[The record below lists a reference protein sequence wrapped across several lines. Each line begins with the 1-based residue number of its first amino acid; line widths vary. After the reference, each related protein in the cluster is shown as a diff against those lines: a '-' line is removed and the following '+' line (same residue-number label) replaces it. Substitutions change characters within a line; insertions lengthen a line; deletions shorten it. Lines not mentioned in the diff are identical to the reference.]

1 MTKRKK
7 ILIWI
12 GAGIPAL
19 LLLLIIASILVI
31 RTAWFANYVREKI
44 IAETEDSTGGVV
56 EIGSFQFDWM
66 HLTARIRNFVLHG
79 TEPKTADPLARIAL
93 LEVHLKLFAGL
104 KHAVDLQ
111 YLGIDR
117 PQVNLM
123 VFPDGTTN
131 IPEPKIQKKPSETSG
146 LETVVDLAIGHFQIT
161 NGLLQYSQQ
170 KTTFSARG
178 ENLRAL
184 LNYNTLNAN
193 YQGNLWIDPLLM
205 TSGKNPPLDVHVNLP
220 VTIEKDAVRVAG
232 AKLNTAQSQIVVNGS
247 MQNMN
252 APQISAQ
259 VNASISLPEMQRS
272 LDLPIDPTA
281 KGVPSVLS
289 LELAA
294 NMDQKNNTVQ
304 VQTAHFALGQTTVQ
318 ASGTLD
324 SAKNSSIQFNAHLAI
339 GELARLMKVSTV
351 QATGALDANGAA
363 KMDARNNYSVDGTL
377 NSKGLSVRSGTTHL
391 SDVSLY
397 SPFHADPYLISM
409 DGLRLHAFGGALA
422 AKIFV
427 EKMERLSVEGNVRG
441 LSLPVLAHSFTGK
454 YLGYDGA
461 IDGSIKAQGDLK
473 AKGTTGYQA
482 NAALAIVP
490 GSRGIPV
497 SGRLYANYLGASDT
511 VNLGKSYLVMPNSR
525 VDFSGALNKR
535 IDIDLIS
542 HNLNDFLPAANFAS
556 AKPQAS
562 LPVSLERGGVAAI
575 QAQVTGNLSAP
586 HITGH
591 ITANRFAVEQRPFDR
606 FAVDVNAAPSGAVIQ
621 NGLLTRNTLQTTFD
635 ASIGLRKWSPVAN
648 SPLTANLS
656 MRNGDVADLL
666 SLAGE
671 SSIPAAGNL
680 SADVHINGTYGDPLG
695 RATLQVAN
703 GSAYGQ
709 PFDRLYANV
718 NLSDQLITL
727 SPLELAAA
735 GGRIDVNG
743 TFQHPRDSFT
753 VGHAQFHVATTN
765 VQLSN
770 IRPLERESPGVAG
783 AIQLTADAAADVR
796 EVNKTSEVTLSNI
809 SADLSARGLR
819 VQNQAAGDLT
829 ATARTANGTVNYNL
843 ASDFAGSNIR
853 LNGHTTLVKD
863 YPTTA
868 DASIQN
874 LSVEKTLRIAGEGSI
889 PATGTLSANAHLA
902 GTLEAPSADVSFA
915 LASAKVYQEPINRL
929 QGSVQ
934 YSNTLVNIPSVKL
947 DVPAGSV
954 TLAGS
959 FSHPANDFNAG
970 ALHLNV
976 KSTDIQVAKIEHVQ
990 QEQRGFAGTLRL
1002 AADLSANLREQ
1013 NGSRTVLISNLN
1025 ADASANAIHMNNR
1038 SLGDAN
1044 FTAHTAGSTL
1054 NFKLDSDLAQ
1064 SQIHLSGD
1072 SQLTGDYPV
1081 RASLTFSNIKY
1092 SNLAPFLSSSELTAA
1107 PSFDALV
1114 NGQATVNG
1122 PVLNMDALTARL
1134 QLNTLQAQTIP
1145 HRSPTGGPP
1154 PRRAVMIRNNGP
1166 IVVAL
1171 NHSVVQIQQLRIEG
1185 PGTNINASGSA
1196 NLKNTQLALN
1206 LNANADLG
1214 VLEDVDRGF
1223 YSSGSIT
1230 TTAVVHG
1237 TFSQPV
1243 VNGRI
1248 ELKNANVNY
1257 ASMPN
1262 GISNANGVILLNGT
1276 SALIQNLT
1284 GESGGGKVVLAGFVG
1299 YQNANLSFHLRANAT
1314 NVRVR
1319 YSGISVS
1326 SNGAINLTGN
1336 TQRSLLAGNV
1346 VVEKVVYGS
1355 SGDIGSILSSASPP
1369 VSTPA
1374 APSGIM
1380 TGMRLDIRVTTDPD
1394 LRVITTYANRLN
1406 VQANLNV
1413 RGTAAD
1419 PGILGRISV
1428 TDGQLVFFGNTYT
1441 VNTGTINFYN
1451 PNAIQPILNI
1461 SLNTIAQNVSVTLG
1475 VTGPINNLH
1484 LSYSSDP
1491 PLTFQ
1496 QIVQLLATNTTPND
1510 PTIASQQPTQ
1520 PQQSYTQMGESALLS
1535 QAVANPIASRV
1546 QRVFGITQFK
1556 IDPSL
1561 QGSGGQPDARVTL
1574 QQKIASNI
1582 TFTYITDVSET
1593 NAEIIRVEWAFSPT
1607 LSAVALR
1614 DFNGN
1619 VSLEFFY
1626 RFKKR

>member
-1 MTKRKK
+1 MTRRKK

-19 LLLLIIASILVI
+19 ILLLIITSVLIV
-31 RTAWFANYVREKI
+31 RTAWFSNYVRDKI
-44 IAETEDSTGGVV
+44 IAVTEESTGGVV

-79 TEPKTADPLARIAL
+79 NEPKTAAPLARIAL
-93 LEVHLKLFAGL
+93 LEVHLKLLAGL

-111 YLGIDR
+111 YLGIDQ
-117 PQVNLM
+117 PQVNLI

-131 IPEPKIQKKPSETSG
+131 IPEPKVHKQPSQTSA
-146 LETVVDLAIGHFQIT
+146 LQTVVDLAIGQFQIT
-161 NGLLQYSQQ
+161 NGLLQCAQQ
-170 KTTFSARG
+170 KTAFSARG

-184 LNYNTLNAN
+184 LNYSTLNAN
-193 YQGNLWIDPLLM
+193 YQGNLWIDPLLLS
-205 TSGKNPPLDVHVNLP
+205 SGKNPPLGVHVNVP
-220 VTIEKDAVRVAG
+220 VTIEKDAIRVAG
-232 AKLNTAQSQIVVNGS
+232 AKLNTAQSQIAVNGS
-247 MQNMN
+247 IQNMN
-252 APQISAQ
+252 APLISAQ
-259 VNASISLPEMQRS
+259 VNASISLPEIQHS
-272 LDLPIDPTA
+272 LDLPIDASA
-281 KGVPSVLS
+281 KGAPSQLS

-294 NMDQKNNTVQ
+294 DMDQKNNTVQ
-304 VQTAHFALGQTTVQ
+304 LKTAHLGLGQTTFQ
-318 ASGTLD
+318 ASGTID
-324 SAKNSSIQFNAHLAI
+324 PSKNSAIHFNAHFVP
-339 GELARLMKVSTV
+339 GELARLLKVSTV
-351 QATGALDANGAA
+351 QASGALDANGSA
-363 KMDARNNYSVDGTL
+363 KMDARRNYSVDGTL
-377 NSKGLSVRSGTTHL
+377 NSKGLSVRSGTTRL

-409 DGLRLHAFGGALA
+409 DGLKLNAFGGSLA

-427 EKMERLSVEGNVRG
+427 EKLERLSVEGNLRG
-441 LSLPVLAHSFTGK
+441 LSLPVLARSFTGK
-454 YLGYDGA
+454 YLGYDGTL
-461 IDGSIKAQGDLK
+461 DGSIKARGDLK
-473 AKGTTGYQA
+473 AKGTRGYNA
-482 NAALAIVP
+482 TAALAILP
-490 GSRGIPV
+490 GRRGIPV
-497 SGRLYANYLGASDT
+497 SGRLYANYVGASDT
-511 VNLGKSYLVMPNSR
+511 IDLGKSDLVLPNSR
-525 VDFSGALNKR
+525 IDVSGALNKR
-535 IDIDLIS
+535 LDINLVS

-556 AKPQAS
+556 TKPQSS
-562 LPVSLERGGVAAI
+562 LPVSLEAGGVAAI
-575 QAQVTGNLSAP
+575 QAQVMGNLSAP
-586 HITGH
+586 RITGH
-591 ITANRFAVEQRPFDR
+591 VTANRFNVEQRPFDR
-606 FAVDVNAAPSGAVIQ
+606 LALDINAAPSGAVIQ
-621 NGLLTRNTLQTTFD
+621 NGLLTRKTLETTFD
-635 ASIGLRKWSPVAN
+635 ASIGLRKWSPLPA

-671 SSIPAAGNL
+671 SSIPAAGSLN
-680 SADVHINGTYGDPLG
+680 ADVHINGTYGDPLG
-695 RATLQVAN
+695 SATLQVVN

-743 TFQHPRDSFT
+743 TFQHPRDSLT
-753 VGHAQFHVATTN
+753 VGHAQFHVASSN
-765 VQLSN
+765 VQLAN

-783 AIQLTADAAADVR
+783 SIQLTADAAADVR
-796 EVNKTSEVTLSNI
+796 EVNKTSEVTVSNI

-829 ATARTANGTVNYNL
+829 ATARTSNGTVNYNL
-843 ASDFAGSNIR
+843 TSDFAGSNIR
-853 LNGHTTLVKD
+853 VNGHTALIKD

-889 PATGTLSANAHLA
+889 PATGTLSADAHLA
-902 GTLEAPSADVSFA
+902 GTLQAPSADVSFT
-915 LASAKVYQEPINRL
+915 LASAKVYQEPINKL

-959 FSHPANDFNAG
+959 FSHPGQRLQRRCTPPECEEHRHSSGKDPTCTRG
-970 ALHLNV
+970 AAWIGRYV
-976 KSTDIQVAKIEHVQ
+976 
-990 QEQRGFAGTLRL
+990 RL

-1025 ADASANAIHMNNR
+1025 ADASANAVRMNNR
-1038 SLGDAN
+1038 NLGEAN
-1044 FTAHTAGSTL
+1044 LAAHTAGSTL
-1054 NFKLDSDLAQ
+1054 NFRFDSDLAQ

-1072 SQLTGDYPV
+1072 SQLRGDYPV
-1081 RASLTFSNIKY
+1081 RATLNFSNIKY
-1092 SNLAPFLSSSELTAA
+1092 SNLAPFISSEPNVP

-1114 NGQATVNG
+1114 EGQATVNG
-1122 PVLNMDALTARL
+1122 PMLNMDALTARL
-1134 QLNTLQAQTIP
+1134 QLNTLQAQTLP
-1145 HRSPTGGPP
+1145 RRSPTGGPP
-1154 PRRAVMIRNNGP
+1154 PGRAVTIRNNGP
-1166 IVVAL
+1166 VVVAL

-1185 PGTNINASGSA
+1185 PGTNIDASGSA
-1196 NLKNTQLALN
+1196 NLKNNQMAVN
-1206 LNANADLG
+1206 LNANADLD
-1214 VLEDVDRGF
+1214 LLQDVDRNF
-1223 YSSGSIT
+1223 YSSGSVAMNALI
-1230 TTAVVHG
+1230 HG
-1237 TFSQPV
+1237 TASQPV

-1257 ASMPN
+1257 ALAPN

-1299 YQNANLSFHLRANAT
+1299 YHDANLTFHLRGNAT

-1319 YSGISVS
+1319 YSGISVT
-1326 SNGAINLTGN
+1326 SNGTVNLTGN

-1346 VVEKVVYGS
+1346 VVEKIVYGS
-1355 SGDIGSILSSASPP
+1355 SGDVGSILSSASPP

-1380 TGMRLDIRVTTDPD
+1380 TGMRLDVRITTDPD
-1394 LRVITTYANRLN
+1394 LRVITSYANRLN
-1406 VQANLNV
+1406 IQANLNV

-1419 PGILGRISV
+1419 PGILGRVSV

-1475 VTGPINNLH
+1475 LTGPINNLH
-1484 LSYSSDP
+1484 LNYSSDP

-1520 PQQSYTQMGESALLS
+1520 PQQSFTQMGESALLS

-1556 IDPSL
+1556 IDPSF

-1582 TFTYITDVSET
+1582 TFTYITDVSQT
-1593 NAEIIRVEWAFSPT
+1593 NAEIIRVEWAFSPQ

-1626 RFKKR
+1626 RFNKR